1 MNKDD
6 ANLNVDNIINMI
18 PLSTETNKLA
28 QEIVNEQDID
38 KVKSLTTSFNL
49 NQAKKNV
56 LRVLKLN
63 SLLDKVTDQMLDRFE
78 DHPDEFSN
86 TDLINY
92 MQTVQGAIDRA
103 NKSLNLVNETPAIQ
117 INQVNVNTES
127 KPVFD
132 KDSRD
137 KIREAVLSIRK
148 MLEQNSAF
156 NKDIEPDEN
165 IIIEEPKENTQEK
178 EPVSI
183 EDAPYLEFNKLNE
196 EDDGNT

>member
-1 MNKDD
+1 MSKDD
-6 ANLNVDNIINMI
+6 ASLNVDNIIDMI

-92 MQTVQGAIDRA
+92 MQTVQGAIDKA

-156 NKDIEPDEN
+156 NKDVESDEN
-165 IIIEEPKENTQEK
+165 IIIEEPKENAQEK

-183 EDAPYLEFNKLNE
+183 EDTPYLDFNKLNE
-196 EDDGNT
+196 EDDGNI

>member
-156 NKDIEPDEN
+156 NKDIESDEN
-165 IIIEEPKENTQEK
+165 IIIEEPKENAQEK

-183 EDAPYLEFNKLNE
+183 EDTPYLEFNKLNE

>member
-63 SLLDKVTDQMLDRFE
+63 SLLEEAV
-78 DHPDEFSN
+78 
-86 TDLINY
+86 
-92 MQTVQGAIDRA
+92 GAIVVVP
-103 NKSLNLVNETPAIQ
+103 STTP
-117 INQVNVNTES
+117 
-127 KPVFD
+127 
-132 KDSRD
+132 
-137 KIREAVLSIRK
+137 
-148 MLEQNSAF
+148 
-156 NKDIEPDEN
+156 
-165 IIIEEPKENTQEK
+165 
-178 EPVSI
+178 
-183 EDAPYLEFNKLNE
+183 
-196 EDDGNT
+196 

>member
-156 NKDIEPDEN
+156 NKDIEPDKN
-165 IIIEEPKENTQEK
+165 IIIEEPKENIQEK

-183 EDAPYLEFNKLNE
+183 EDTPYLEFNKLNE

>member
-165 IIIEEPKENTQEK
+165 IIIEEPKENIQKK

-183 EDAPYLEFNKLNE
+183 EDTPYLEFNKLNE

>member
-156 NKDIEPDEN
+156 NKDIESDKN
-165 IIIEEPKENTQEK
+165 IIIEEPKENIQEK

-183 EDAPYLEFNKLNE
+183 EDTPYLEFNKLNE